1 MKNINQKFLTGERVL
16 FQGKDLK
23 IYDTTF
29 ADGESPLKESSNIE
43 LYRSMFKWK
52 YPLWYSRDI
61 KLEDCVVFEMGRAGI
76 WYTENISMKNCIV
89 EAPKNFRRTTGIELE
104 RVTMPNAAETL
115 WNCDQIRM
123 NQVAME
129 TVTNQYLGGDTSLA
143 CSADTQKE
151 IDKKVVE
158 LVKRLHE
165 KAKTILSENREKLD
179 ELAQFLYEKETIT
192 GDEFMAIL
200 NQGGEKS

>member
-1 MKNINQKFLTGERVL
+1 MITRYGMSEEF
-16 FQGKDLK
+16 D
-23 IYDTTF
+23 
-29 ADGESPLKESSNIE
+29 
-43 LYRSMFKWK
+43 M
-52 YPLWYSRDI
+52 
-61 KLEDCVVFEMGRAGI
+61 
-76 WYTENISMKNCIV
+76 
-89 EAPKNFRRTTGIELE
+89 
-104 RVTMPNAAETL
+104 
-115 WNCDQIRM
+115 
-123 NQVAME
+123 VAME

-151 IDKKVVE
+151 SDKKVVE